1 MHIVEPSERYPHIFR
16 PIELSHITMTNRI
29 VMGSM
34 HTGLEEDP
42 NDLSRLAA
50 FYKCRAQAGVGLIV
64 TGGFAPNWS
73 GMLSPFSAKLST
85 RREMRRHALITDTV
99 HQYDSKIVL
108 QILHAGRYA
117 YHPWSVAPSPI
128 KSPITPFKPWRLT
141 RRGVTSTIKSFIH
154 CAELAKQAGYD
165 GVEIMASEGYLIN
178 QFVSLQTNHR
188 QDEWGGDFKNR
199 IRFAIEIVQ
208 GIRERLG
215 EQFIIV
221 FRLSMLDLV
230 PKGSAWPEVV
240 ELAKQI
246 EQAGASVINSGIGW
260 HEARIPTIASMVPAG
275 AFVSL
280 TQQLRQEVALP
291 LIAAN
296 RINTPDKAEHILSSG
311 QVDMVAMARPFLADP
326 DWVEK
331 AKIGHS
337 HLINVCIAC
346 NQACLDQVFQKKS
359 ASCLVNPIACREM
372 ELVVDQTNQV
382 KTIAVVGGGPSG
394 LAFAKTAAERG
405 HQVTLF
411 EVSQVLGGQ
420 FNLAKRIPGK
430 HEYQFTIDYY
440 VAQLAKLEVKIYL
453 NTKPDAIRLSHYDE
467 VVFAT
472 GVKPRIPHITGIE
485 HPKVLNYVQALSGEV
500 SIGQKVA
507 IIGAG
512 GIGVDVATWLAGQTA
527 DFYQHWGIDLK
538 VKQPGGLI
546 SAQSQLSERQI
557 TILQRKHARVGA
569 GLGKTTGWIHRLELK
584 HRGVKILSGV
594 HYERIDDAGLHIRIN
609 DEPML
614 LDVENIIICAGQEE
628 NHDLYDSLHQAGQS
642 VHLLGGAYKAIELDA
657 KQAIEQATRLAC
669 VL

>member
-16 PIELSHITMTNRI
+16 PIELSNITIANRI

-34 HTGLEEDP
+34 HTGLEEDT

-50 FYKCRAQAGVGLIV
+50 FFKTRAQAGVGLIV

-73 GMLSPFSAKLST
+73 GMLSPFSAKLSNS
-85 RREMRRHALITDTV
+85 REMRRHSLIADTV
-99 HQYDSKIVL
+99 HQNDSKIVL

-141 RRGVTSTIKSFIH
+141 RRGVISTIKSFIR

-188 QDEWGGDFKNR
+188 QDEWGGDFQNR
-199 IRFAIEIVQ
+199 IRFAIEIVR

-215 EQFIIV
+215 QQFIII

-280 TQQLRQEVALP
+280 TQQLRQEVKLP

-296 RINTPDKAEHILSSG
+296 RINTPAKAQEILSSG

-326 DWVEK
+326 EWVDK
-331 AKIGHS
+331 AKLGHS

-346 NQACLDQVFQKKS
+346 NQACLDQIFQKKS
-359 ASCLVNPIACREM
+359 ASCLVNPIAGRET
-372 ELVVDQTNQV
+372 ELVVEQTSQV
-382 KTIAVVGGGPSG
+382 KTIAVVGGGPAG

-411 EVSQVLGGQ
+411 EAGQALGGQ
-420 FNLAKRIPGK
+420 FNLAKQIPGK

-440 VAQLAKLEVKIYL
+440 TAQLAKFEVEIHL
-453 NTKPDAIRLSHYDE
+453 NTKPDAMRLSHYDE

-472 GVKPRIPHITGIE
+472 GVKPRMPQIIGID

-500 SIGQKVA
+500 SLGRKVA

-512 GIGVDVATWLAGQTA
+512 GIGVDVATWLTGHPQ

-538 VKQPGGLI
+538 VKQPGGLT
-546 SAQSQLSERQI
+546 SPQLQESERHI
-557 TILQRKHARVGA
+557 TILQRKHTRVGA

-584 HRGVKILSGV
+584 HRGVKMLSGV

-609 DEPML
+609 DKVML
-614 LDVENIIICAGQEE
+614 LDVDHIIICAGQEE

-642 VHLLGGAYKAIELDA
+642 VHLLGGAYKALELDA

-669 VL
+669 ML